1 MVDKGGR
8 RVVLVTGPPLNGR
21 DEYVGKALRLA
32 NGNGDRFRYY
42 HVFDYIRE
50 AGKERG
56 VRITRK
62 NVLDFAI
69 SHQDI
74 MNDIR
79 DQAFSRIESE
89 VRECEDDETLHI
101 VSTPSLFRWGSG
113 SVIGFTLSNL
123 KLLRP
128 DRVVI
133 MLDDILSV
141 RRRIIRDREWFERF
155 GSDPRKIRLTTLVMW
170 REDAINHVK
179 TLVHELKREG
189 VNVRYV
195 LQFGIRHP
203 PTVFLNLML
212 HEYDK
217 PLVYLSYPMTGHERE
232 YYSRV
237 RRFYDKLSEH
247 FTVLDPGALD
257 DWWVVAEYD
266 AQVNADPSV
275 RSIRIKHLLDGEE
288 VDEIE
293 REDIEHATDILRRQ
307 LVERDFNLVDV
318 SKAIAVYHYAEGV
331 SAGVISEMAEA
342 YRTLAAVYL
351 YYPFRRRPSPFMEFY
366 GMQNPSR
373 RTMFRDEDEMIKAMV
388 EEREYW
394 TKV

>member
-1 MVDKGGR
+1 MKEVI
-8 RVVLVTGPPLNGR
+8 LVTGPPLNGR
-21 DEYVGKALRLA
+21 DEYLERALKKADEREYS
-32 NGNGDRFRYY
+32 YY

-50 AGKERG
+50 VGKEKG
-56 VRITRK
+56 VKITRK

-69 SHQDI
+69 SHQDL
-74 MNDIR
+74 MNEIR
-79 DQAFSRIESE
+79 DKAFERIRKEIDGSE
-89 VRECEDDETLHI
+89 KRVHI

-113 SVIGFTLSNL
+113 SVIGFTSSNI
-123 KLLRP
+123 KLLGP
-128 DRVVI
+128 DRVI
-133 MLDDILSV
+133 ILLDDVLSV
-141 RRRIIRDREWFERF
+141 RRRIINDPEWFERF
-155 GSDPRKIRLTTLVMW
+155 GENPENIKITTLVMW

-189 VNVRYV
+189 LEVRYI

-203 PTVFLNLML
+203 PEVFLDLL
-212 HEYDK
+212 FREREK
-217 PLVYLSYPMTGHERE
+217 PIVYLSYPMTGHEDE
-232 YYSRV
+232 YYHRV
-237 RRFYDKLSEH
+237 RDFYAKLSEH
-247 FTVLDPGALD
+247 FTVLDPGTLD

-275 RSIRIKHLLDGEE
+275 KRIRITHLLDGEE
-288 VDEIE
+288 VEELE
-293 REDIEHATDILRRQ
+293 REDIEQATDILRRQ

-342 YRTLAAVYL
+342 YRTLAAIYL
-351 YYPFRRRPSPFMEFY
+351 YYPFDRRPSPFMEFY

-373 RTMFRDEDEMIKAMV
+373 RTMFKDEDEMIRAMV

-394 TKV
+394 AKV

>member
-1 MVDKGGR
+1 MKEVI
-8 RVVLVTGPPLNGR
+8 LLTGPPLNGR
-21 DEYVGKALRLA
+21 DEYITEALKLA
-32 NGNGDRFRYY
+32 EGESYAYY

-50 AGKERG
+50 VGKELG
-56 VRITRK
+56 VKITRK

-69 SHQDI
+69 SHQDL
-74 MNDIR
+74 MNEIR
-79 DQAFSRIESE
+79 DEAFSRIRKEIDESNE
-89 VRECEDDETLHI
+89 KFHL

-113 SVIGFTLSNL
+113 SVLGFTTSNL
-123 KLLRP
+123 KLIRP
-128 DRVVI
+128 NRVIIV
-133 MLDDILSV
+133 LDDVLSV
-141 RRRIIRDREWFERF
+141 RRRILNDPEWLERF
-155 GSDPRKIRLTTLVMW
+155 GNDPENIKLTTLVMW

-179 TLVHELKREG
+179 TLIHELKKEG
-189 VNVRYV
+189 MEVRYI

-203 PTVFLNLML
+203 YEVFLDLIFR
-212 HEYDK
+212 EREK
-217 PLVYLSYPMTGHERE
+217 PLVYLSYPMTGHEEE
-232 YYSRV
+232 YYTRV
-237 RRFYDKLSEH
+237 RGFYAKLSEH

-266 AQVNADPSV
+266 AQVNKDPSI
-275 RSIRIKHLLDGEE
+275 RRIRIKHLLDGEE
-288 VDEIE
+288 VDELD
-293 REDIEHATDILRRQ
+293 REDIEQATDILRRQ

-351 YYPFRRRPSPFMEFY
+351 YYPFERRPSPFMEFY

-394 TKV
+394 AKA

>member
-1 MVDKGGR
+1 MRKEVI
-8 RVVLVTGPPLNGR
+8 LLTGPPLNGR
-21 DEYVGKALRLA
+21 DEYISEALERA
-32 NGNGDRFRYY
+32 NGESYAYY

-50 AGKERG
+50 VGKERG

-69 SHQDI
+69 SHPDM
-74 MNDIR
+74 MNEIR
-79 DQAFSRIESE
+79 DEAFERIRKEINESDKR
-89 VRECEDDETLHI
+89 VHL

-123 KLLRP
+123 KLLGP
-128 DRVVI
+128 DRVI
-133 MLDDILSV
+133 IILDDVLSV
-141 RRRIIRDREWFERF
+141 RRRIINDPEWFERF
-155 GSDPRKIRLTTLVMW
+155 GENPENIKLTTLVMW

-179 TLVHELKREG
+179 TLVHELKKEG
-189 VNVRYV
+189 INVRYV

-203 PTVFLNLML
+203 HEVFLDLIFRENK
-212 HEYDK
+212 K
-217 PLVYLSYPMTGHERE
+217 PLVYLSYPMTGHEEE
-232 YYSRV
+232 YYHRV
-237 RRFYDKLSEH
+237 RGFYEKLSEH

-266 AQVNADPSV
+266 NQVNRNPKV
-275 RSIRIKHLLDGEE
+275 KRIKIKHLLDGDVVEE
-288 VDEIE
+288 LD
-293 REDIEHATDILRRQ
+293 REDIEQATDILRRQ

-342 YRTLAAVYL
+342 YRTLAAIYL
-351 YYPFRRRPSPFMEFY
+351 YYPFKRRPSPFMEFY

-373 RTMFRDEDEMIKAMV
+373 RTMFKDEDEMIRAMV
-388 EEREYW
+388 EEKEYW
-394 TKV
+394 TKA